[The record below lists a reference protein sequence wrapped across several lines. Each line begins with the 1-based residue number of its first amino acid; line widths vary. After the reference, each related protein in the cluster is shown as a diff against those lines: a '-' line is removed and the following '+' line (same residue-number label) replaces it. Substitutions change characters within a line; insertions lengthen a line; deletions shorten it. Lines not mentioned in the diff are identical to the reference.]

1 MRTLPFD
8 CHRCKPNIPGDK
20 CHECL
25 RWADLPGQ
33 TYGPRTAVVFVIGPG
48 ETGCSFIEKYPEKD
62 KCFIQDTAST

>member
-48 ETGCSFIEKYPEKD
+48 ETGCSFIEKYPEED
-62 KCFIQDTAST
+62 K